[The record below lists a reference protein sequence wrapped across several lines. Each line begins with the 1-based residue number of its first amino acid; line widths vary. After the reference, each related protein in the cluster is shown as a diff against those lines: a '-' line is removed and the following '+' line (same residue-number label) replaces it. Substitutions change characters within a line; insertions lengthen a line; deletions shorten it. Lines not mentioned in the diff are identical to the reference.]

1 VITGIHARRQSH
13 SDIPS
18 TKSLRSSVVVEVQAS
33 PNDIRSFIVTRT
45 RHLLDDPSADEIVED
60 ALPDARTVRGLTAE
74 VMARL
79 RKITTHVT

>member
-1 VITGIHARRQSH
+1 
-13 SDIPS
+13 
-18 TKSLRSSVVVEVQAS
+18 VVEVQAS